1 MQYRGEPPRSVDRGT
16 VFSLGRLHPQ
26 HARLPVVLQVD
37 AAQRAGALPDHRS
50 DGDKIVCASMARAR
64 AGETVAG
71 RPCEVSM
78 RLYPARRHSAVHRKG
93 IARLD
98 PKSGDD
104 DGPGG
109 SLRLSG

>member
-1 MQYRGEPPRSVDRGT
+1 
-16 VFSLGRLHPQ
+16 
-26 HARLPVVLQVD
+26 
-37 AAQRAGALPDHRS
+37 
-50 DGDKIVCASMARAR
+50 MARAR